1 MLAEFAVGQEKA
13 INEKALGQSV
23 AATEGLS
30 SQPSL
35 TSAQYQTTGKVT
47 PSLLAA
53 GAAVPSTSG
62 SIPVNNSKV
71 TVHE

>member
-1 MLAEFAVGQEKA
+1 MLENFAGGQEKA
-13 INEKALGQSV
+13 IDEKALDQSV

-30 SQPSL
+30 SQPSS

-47 PSLLAA
+47 PSSLAA
-53 GAAVPSTSG
+53 AIPSTSG

-71 TVHE
+71 IFHE